1 MAFTLAV
8 FVITIL
14 VMILSVLFFPKI
26 KIKKITL
33 PTYVLVTLLGAIL
46 LLVTCRA
53 DLKTVLNSLT
63 SNTAVNPLKI
73 LVLFITMSGL
83 SIFLDE
89 LGFFKYLANAT
100 LKRAKSGQFKLFL
113 YLYLI
118 VSVLTVFTSN
128 DVIVLSFTPFIC
140 HFAKNAKIS
149 ATPYLCAE
157 FVGANTWSMAL
168 IIGNPTNVYLA
179 TSYGIDFISYL
190 SVMLIP
196 TLISGIVAFLLLFIL
211 FYKQLKKPIC
221 CNCYEEVHIKDKP
234 LLTSGIIHLAICT
247 FFLAVSSYAKVEMWL
262 ISLIA
267 FISLILTSIIV
278 CKLEKTKPY
287 EVVLTFKHLPYEL
300 LPFIISM
307 FVFTVALNQNG
318 ITNHL
323 TNFLGNSA
331 PILKYGLSSFLV
343 CNVINNIPMSIL
355 YSSILG
361 VSNVGLNAVY
371 ATIIGS
377 NLGAFFTPIGAL
389 AGIMWSNILNKNGIK
404 FSYLN
409 FLKIGVLIALPTL
422 LIALLTLYLVL

>member
-1 MAFTLAV
+1 MV
-8 FVITIL
+8 
-14 VMILSVLFFPKI
+14 
-26 KIKKITL
+26 
-33 PTYVLVTLLGAIL
+33 
-46 LLVTCRA
+46 
-53 DLKTVLNSLT
+53 
-63 SNTAVNPLKI
+63 
-73 LVLFITMSGL
+73 
-83 SIFLDE
+83 
-89 LGFFKYLANAT
+89 
-100 LKRAKSGQFKLFL
+100 
-113 YLYLI
+113 
-118 VSVLTVFTSN
+118 
-128 DVIVLSFTPFIC
+128 
-140 HFAKNAKIS
+140 
-149 ATPYLCAE
+149 
-157 FVGANTWSMAL
+157 
-168 IIGNPTNVYLA
+168 
-179 TSYGIDFISYL
+179 
-190 SVMLIP
+190 
-196 TLISGIVAFLLLFIL
+196 
-211 FYKQLKKPIC
+211 
-221 CNCYEEVHIKDKP
+221 
-234 LLTSGIIHLAICT
+234 
-247 FFLAVSSYAKVEMWL
+247 
-262 ISLIA
+262 LIA

-287 EVVLTFKHLPYEL
+287 EVVSTFKHLPYEL

-422 LIALLTLYLVL
+422 LTALLTLYLVL